1 MKEVIEEFIRM
12 IDAATGILPCSAV
25 KNDELLSITAGA
37 NGYLSIDFP
46 NGVHAYRLDKSDKTI
61 LRTEVV
67 IDAGK
72 N

>member
-12 IDAATGILPCSAV
+12 IDAATGMLPCSML
-25 KNDELLSITAGA
+25 KENELLSITAGA